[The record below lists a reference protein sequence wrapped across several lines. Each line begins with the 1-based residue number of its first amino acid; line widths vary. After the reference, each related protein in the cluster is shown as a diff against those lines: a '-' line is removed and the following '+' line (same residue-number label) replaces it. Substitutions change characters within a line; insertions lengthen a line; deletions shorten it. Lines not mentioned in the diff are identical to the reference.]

1 MNAHCFQLKV
11 DYKSVLDSY
20 CVDSYVINVKRY
32 RGKYDHNVH
41 AIKGNTHI
49 DFQIHVFEKNGKM
62 VVYEWD
68 SVEGIPKYKAVSD
81 DIGEMIENGEMNRL
95 TIDGYVHLHCF
106 FNKTM

>member
-20 CVDSYVINVKRY
+20 CVDSFYINVKRY
-32 RGKYDHNVH
+32 RYHNVH
-41 AIKGNTHI
+41 AIKRNNHI
-49 DFQIHVFEKNGKM
+49 DFQIHVFGENGKM